1 MKYDF
6 SHLMF
11 VQFIASGF
19 DIATPLP
26 EFRNGT
32 CLHLV
37 SSFGNITMAY
47 LVLSRAASLDYLN
60 IVDAEMRTAIMC
72 AVVGGKDDIL
82 KLLVQCGA
90 DVTVKVSYRKL
101 NE

>member
-1 MKYDF
+1 M
-6 SHLMF
+6 
-11 VQFIASGF
+11 FIASGF
-19 DIATPLP
+19 DITTPLP

-37 SSFGNITMAY
+37 SNFGDVTMTY
-47 LVLSRAASLDYLN
+47 LTLSRATSIEFLD

-72 AVVGGKDDIL
+72 AVVGDKNDIL

-90 DVTVKVSYRKL
+90 DVTVKVSQVNSL
-101 NE
+101 L